1 MNYLIKS
8 IKWTK
13 NNGVETWW
21 KPDSSGY
28 TNFICNA
35 GIYTEA
41 DKHKEENNR
50 TKLIPITKR
59 IINKGRKQVEK
70 VIEDEEKEIK
80 RYKELIENYEKRI
93 IKHKEHFKD
102 LDKMESLI

>member
-8 IKWTK
+8 IKWSK
-13 NNGVETWW
+13 NDGIETWW
-21 KPDSSGY
+21 KPNSSGY
-28 TNFICNA
+28 TTFICNA

-41 DKHKEENNR
+41 DKHKEETNR
-50 TKLIPITKR
+50 TKLIPITKK

-80 RYKELIENYEKRI
+80 RYKELIEICEKRI
-93 IKHKEHFKD
+93 IKHKKHFKD
-102 LDKMESLI
+102 LDNMESLI